1 VIRGRLHPIS
11 TLTLSF
17 LAAALAVPGAAQ
29 RPQVAPATLVEP
41 LTATA
46 HPPLPRDPF
55 RLWLAPHQGSHESP
69 RVSSLSAG
77 ARLYTEAKYT
87 QALPLLKPRPSDS
100 PLAHYADYYRGLT
113 QLRLSQL
120 DEARRTFEAL
130 VAAPLQGYLSEAA
143 RLRLAEVAEAQGD
156 ARTAADAYAA
166 VAEGKPLMP
175 EDVLSKLAR
184 ARQAAGDPKGAAQAW
199 ARLYYEFPSSDEAAL
214 AKSELDQSGAWQPL
228 EPGGTRYKLELGRGE
243 RLFSARRYALAR
255 SSFELLEGVAAGADR
270 ELVSLRLAECDYYL
284 KRYRASHDAL
294 EPWTRNASRLAEA
307 RFFFL
312 SATREMGAR
321 DEYVRLARELAAVAP
336 GDSWTEETLNNL
348 GTHFIVTDDD
358 AAAEAVFREL
368 LQRFPESRHAERAS
382 WRAGWWAYRRGEYD
396 DAIRLFESAAA
407 RFPRSDYRPSWLYWA
422 ARAHEKLGHADA
434 ALARYSLV
442 LADYQNSYYGR
453 LAAKVLHDRGA
464 EPVTVTTAAARVG
477 DIRDTAAAG
486 SDLPPT
492 HELIRQLIASEMYD
506 DALSELNFAQRTW
519 GDSSAIQATIGLV
532 YARTG
537 ELRKGINAMKRA
549 YPQYI
554 AAGGEEL
561 PDEMLKVLFPL
572 DFWDKIRKY
581 SAAHKLDPYLVA
593 ALTAQESTFDADIR
607 SSANAVGLMQVLP
620 STGRRYAKRV
630 GIRRFRP
637 SMLEQP
643 DVNLRLGTAIF
654 ADLVKK
660 FGGTHLALASY
671 NAGDSAVARWIA
683 ERPEDIPRDEFID
696 DIPYPETQ
704 NYVRKILGTAEDY
717 RALYGTSASRASAY
731 TSGAAA
737 TSGTTTAAKAPP
749 RAKKTRASSRPAH
762 GSTHSSRKPKRHHR

>member
-1 VIRGRLHPIS
+1 VIRGRLQSIS
-11 TLTLSF
+11 TLTLSL

-55 RLWLAPHQGSHESP
+55 RLWLAPRQVRHESP
-69 RVSSLSAG
+69 RTSSLTAG
-77 ARLYTEAKYT
+77 ARLYGEAKYT
-87 QALPLLKPRPSDS
+87 QALRLLKPRSSDGL
-100 PLAHYADYYRGLT
+100 LAAYADYYRGLT
-113 QLRLSQL
+113 QFRLSQL
-120 DEARRTFEAL
+120 ADARTTFEAL
-130 VAAPLQGYLSEAA
+130 VATPLQGYLSEAA

-156 ARTAADAYAA
+156 TRTAADAYGI
-166 VAEGKPLMP
+166 VSEGKPLMP

-184 ARQAAGDPKGAAQAW
+184 ARQSAGDLQGAAKAW

-214 AKSELDQSGAWQPL
+214 AKTEIDEAGAWQPL
-228 EPGGTRYKLELGRGE
+228 VAGNARYKLELGRGE

-255 SSFELLEGVAAGADR
+255 SSFELLDGIAAGGDR
-270 ELVSLRLAECDYYL
+270 ELVALRLAESDYYL
-284 KRYRASHDAL
+284 KRYRAAHDAL
-294 EPWTRNASRLAEA
+294 EPWTKNASRRSEA
-307 RFFFL
+307 MFFYL

-321 DEYVRLARELAAVAP
+321 DEYVRLARELAAVTP

-348 GTHFIVTDDD
+348 ATHFIVTDDD
-358 AAAEAVFREL
+358 AAAEAVFREVL
-368 LQRFPESRHAERAS
+368 ERFPESRHAERAA
-382 WRAGWWAYRRGEYD
+382 WRAGWWAYRRAEYD
-396 DAIRLFESAAA
+396 HTIRLFESAAA

-422 ARAHEKLGHADA
+422 ARAHDKLGHADL

-442 LADYQNSYYGR
+442 VADYQNSYYGR
-453 LAAKVLHDRGA
+453 LAAKLIQDRGA

-477 DIRDTAAAG
+477 DIRDTAVPDM
-486 SDLPPT
+486 DLPPT
-492 HELIRQLIASEMYD
+492 HELIRQLIASEMYE
-506 DALSELNFAQRTW
+506 DALSELQFAHRTW
-519 GDSSAIQATIGLV
+519 GDSPAIQATIGLV

-554 AAGGEEL
+554 AAGGEAL
-561 PDEMLKVLFPL
+561 PDDMLKVLFPI
-572 DFWDKIRKY
+572 DYWDKIRRY

-620 STGRRYAKRV
+620 STGRRYARRV
-630 GIRRFRP
+630 GIRRFRT
-637 SMLEQP
+637 SMLTQP

-717 RALYGTSASRASAY
+717 RMLYGTSASRASAK

-737 TSGTTTAAKAPP
+737 TSGTTASAKGPA
-749 RAKKTRASSRPAH
+749 RVKKTRT
-762 GSTHSSRKPKRHHR
+762 GSTRPHAHSSRKPKRHHR